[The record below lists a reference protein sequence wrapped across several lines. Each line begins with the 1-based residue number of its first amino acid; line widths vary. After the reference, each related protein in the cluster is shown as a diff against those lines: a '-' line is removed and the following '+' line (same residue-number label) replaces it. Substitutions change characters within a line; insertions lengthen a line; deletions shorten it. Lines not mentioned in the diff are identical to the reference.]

1 MKKPIPRLL
10 AALVVTVLL
19 LCSVTVA
26 WTILRNAAI
35 REDITQV
42 TANLDAVRQ
51 RLKKQQVEYAQVQA
65 DLPVTLAEL
74 EALQPQADD
83 AYARA
88 QAHRQ
93 QRKELRA
100 ANAEQ
105 QEQIAAL
112 SAQAD
117 ATSGEEERTA
127 QAIAH
132 LNEALAALE
141 ALSALE

>member
-88 QAHRQ
+88 QALRQ

-117 ATSGEEERTA
+117 SASGEEERTA

>member
-74 EALQPQADD
+74 EALQPQADE

-88 QAHRQ
+88 QALRQ

-117 ATSGEEERTA
+117 SASGEEERTA

>member
-1 MKKPIPRLL
+1 MKKPIPHLL

-26 WTILRNAAI
+26 GTILRNAAI

-42 TANLDAVRQ
+42 TANLEAVRQ

-83 AYARA
+83 AYQRA
-88 QAHRQ
+88 QELRQ

-112 SAQAD
+112 SAQAEG
-117 ATSGEEERTA
+117 TSDDEERTA
-127 QAIAH
+127 QTLAY
-132 LNEALAALE
+132 LNEAHAALE
-141 ALSALE
+141 AFFALE